1 MFPHYVRVTSLLSLC
16 TVSLLLALLVVEGG
30 SWVLRTETT

>member
-16 TVSLLLALLVVEGG
+16 TVSLLLALLGVEGG
-30 SWVLRTETT
+30 SWVLQIETT